1 MKASEKIIYLLVCIL
16 FMKMGFKKILSKH
29 SLSELEE
36 WMNKSIKKENYELAA
51 YLKYYIEFKHKK
63 KFKALTL

>member
-1 MKASEKIIYLLVCIL
+1 MKT
-16 FMKMGFKKILSKH
+16 GFKKILSKH

-51 YLKYYIEFKHKK
+51 YLKYYIEFKNKK